1 MPGPGH
7 KDGAKW
13 VPAMLPGKAPAKLGS
28 GAGWGY
34 AWMQGCSS
42 QTKSEQTGG
51 PGPAS
56 TPQADSGRAEMLEQ
70 KVLLS
75 VINLKHPDYYPLSS
89 GKHADMFR
97 NDT

>member
-13 VPAMLPGKAPAKLGS
+13 VPVMLPGKAPTKLGL
-28 GAGWGY
+28 GARWGK

-51 PGPAS
+51 PELAP
-56 TPQADSGRAEMLEQ
+56 TPQADSGCAEMLEQ

-89 GKHADMFR
+89 GEHADTFR